1 MSPTP
6 LARLNAYLS
15 EQRDF
20 RAARRV
26 ARRSLRGLAV
36 SPDPLTRHHFLGQLA
51 AALRM
56 TADFGAAHLLELVR
70 RSEARLAWEDRSS
83 ASADADELARDP
95 AVAEVLDALATTAD
109 VEARA
114 RLVLALHEAAAPWI
128 AAHVRRGDIL
138 IDIADA
144 YRRLASGQ

>member
-6 LARLNAYLS
+6 LTRLIVHLS
-15 EQRDF
+15 EQRDL

-36 SPDPLTRHHFLGQLA
+36 SPDPLTRHHLLGQLA

-56 TADFGAAHLLELVR
+56 TADFGAAHVIELVR
-70 RSEARLAWEDRSS
+70 HSEARLAWEDRPS
-83 ASADADELARDP
+83 ASQDALARDP

-109 VEARA
+109 AGSRA

-128 AAHVRRGDIL
+128 SAQVRRGGIL
-138 IDIADA
+138 IEVADA
-144 YRRLASGQ
+144 YRQLATGR

>member
-1 MSPTP
+1 MSP

-15 EQRDF
+15 EQRDR

-36 SPDPLTRHHFLGQLA
+36 SPDPLHRHHLLGQLA

-56 TADFGAAHLLELVR
+56 TADFGAAHVLELLR
-70 RSEARLAWEDRSS
+70 RSEAQLAWEERSS
-83 ASADADELARDP
+83 ASDDPLAGDP
-95 AVAEVLDALATTAD
+95 AVAEVLDALATTAGA
-109 VEARA
+109 EARA

-138 IDIADA
+138 LDVAAA